1 MPGQTASASRGKP
14 HAVTSANGNM
24 TERGDDEL
32 SWDVENRLIS
42 ATVGV
47 TTTLFS
53 YDGDGAR
60 VKKVVS
66 GTTTYY
72 VGNWYEKTGDGSTK
86 YYYHGGRLV
95 ALRRSGYASDNG
107 LFYIHADHLGS
118 TMLTTDS
125 GQDVVAE
132 QRFYPWGEATRYTS
146 GTQKT
151 EFNFTGQRLDSS
163 TSLLHYGARYY
174 DPVLRRWVQPDT
186 VVPDPG
192 NPQDLNRYAYV
203 LNNPLRYTHPT
214 GVTRYVSRA
223 QK

>member
-1 MPGQTASASRGKP
+1 MS
-14 HAVTSANGNM
+14 SANGKAYTYDAIGNM
-24 TERGDDEL
+24 TARGDDEL

-53 YDGDGAR
+53 YDGDGVR

-72 VGNWYEKTGDGSTK
+72 VGNWYEKTGNEETK

-95 ALRRSGYASDNG
+95 ASRKNNTLYY
-107 LFYIHADHLGS
+107 LHLDHLGS
-118 TMLTTDS
+118 TMLTTDG

-151 EFNFTGQRLDSS
+151 EFNFTGQRLDGS
-163 TSLLHYGARYY
+163 TDLLYYGARYY

-192 NPQDLNRYAYV
+192 NPQALNRYAYV

-214 GVTRYVSRA
+214 GVTRYVSRT